1 MNCYRVLET
10 NPLRFANIANDVF
23 FIVDHTLIFRSGGDY
38 DGDGCVDIGQ
48 SGMSGDVVRLGFSV
62 ATLD

>member
-1 MNCYRVLET
+1 M
-10 NPLRFANIANDVF
+10 F
-23 FIVDHTLIFRSGGDY
+23 FFDADHTLMIRSGGDY